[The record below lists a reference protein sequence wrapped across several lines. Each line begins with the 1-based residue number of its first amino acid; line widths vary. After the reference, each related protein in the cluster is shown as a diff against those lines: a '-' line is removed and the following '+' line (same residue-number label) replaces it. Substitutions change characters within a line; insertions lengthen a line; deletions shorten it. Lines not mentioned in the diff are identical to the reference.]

1 MESLLENFK
10 NFFKKNKIPIESRFL
25 IGVSGGLD
33 SMATLSLMLDSKLD
47 VQVAHINYQLRKEE
61 NSKELR
67 IIKKYCENS
76 SVVFHAKKV
85 NIDSSKNT
93 QVEARNLRYEY
104 FNQLVAEH
112 KLDYI
117 ITAHHQNDD
126 HETFLLNAIRG
137 SGING
142 LKGIPELRSN
152 ILRPVLQFSKSQ
164 LITYAKSKNIPF
176 NTDSSNLSS
185 VYNRN
190 FLRNKIFKSISTKF
204 PSYEKGMTI
213 SINNLKKDYILLNGL
228 IEKMILPSVEKKG
241 ESYFIYPSK
250 NIPTHCWSHFFRKFG
265 FNFEQISLWL
275 NKELQSGKYIE
286 SSSFRLIK
294 DRDSWILSPIIK
306 IESNKEVQLELD
318 KQITFPLNL
327 ICSTDI
333 SKFPISKN
341 INLGLFNFSKILFP
355 LKLRIWK
362 PGDTMQPLGARGKKK
377 VSDILINKK
386 ISIIEKE
393 KTYVLISNDEIIW
406 LIGYCISEKYKVI
419 KENEKMLKVIF
430 KQ

>member
-1 MESLLENFK
+1 
-10 NFFKKNKIPIESRFL
+10 
-25 IGVSGGLD
+25 
-33 SMATLSLMLDSKLD
+33 
-47 VQVAHINYQLRKEE
+47 
-61 NSKELR
+61 
-67 IIKKYCENS
+67 
-76 SVVFHAKKV
+76 
-85 NIDSSKNT
+85 
-93 QVEARNLRYEY
+93 
-104 FNQLVAEH
+104 
-112 KLDYI
+112 
-117 ITAHHQNDD
+117 
-126 HETFLLNAIRG
+126 
-137 SGING
+137 
-142 LKGIPELRSN
+142 
-152 ILRPVLQFSKSQ
+152 
-164 LITYAKSKNIPF
+164 
-176 NTDSSNLSS
+176 
-185 VYNRN
+185 
-190 FLRNKIFKSISTKF
+190 
-204 PSYEKGMTI
+204 
-213 SINNLKKDYILLNGL
+213 
-228 IEKMILPSVEKKG
+228 MILPSVEKKG